1 MHRKIITLVILTC
14 AFFALTTSA
23 QSLKLPV
30 QLAAENLPDAPS
42 PAVENPPPQTIN
54 PSDSTSTAS
63 LFGTVQDKNQM
74 AIPNAQL
81 RLEDLD
87 HHKVTI
93 LHSSDNGS
101 FTCSNLPAAHYKIT
115 ITAAGMGIYSQQF
128 ELKTG
133 ETHIISGIVLPVATE
148 QSEVRVYA
156 NKDEIAQEE
165 MHIELQQRV
174 FGIFPNFWIA
184 YDWNA
189 PPLSPKQKYIIATRA
204 IFDPVSLTLTGV
216 VAGIQ
221 QAQNTYPTYG
231 QGVEGYAKR
240 FGAEFATG
248 SINDLLGGAVFP
260 VLFHQDPRYFY
271 KGTGTV
277 KSRLWYAIY
286 ESVLCRGDNGKQ
298 QFNYSGILG
307 SLTAGAISNS
317 YYPPSD
323 RGVSLTLYGTLIG
336 VGETAAANIIQEF
349 FLKRFTTHSKDKAPA
364 LQ

>member
-1 MHRKIITLVILTC
+1 
-14 AFFALTTSA
+14 
-23 QSLKLPV
+23 
-30 QLAAENLPDAPS
+30 
-42 PAVENPPPQTIN
+42 
-54 PSDSTSTAS
+54 
-63 LFGTVQDKNQM
+63 
-74 AIPNAQL
+74 
-81 RLEDLD
+81 
-87 HHKVTI
+87 
-93 LHSSDNGS
+93 
-101 FTCSNLPAAHYKIT
+101 
-115 ITAAGMGIYSQQF
+115 MGIYSQQF

-174 FGIFPNFWIA
+174 FGVFPNFWIA

-323 RGVSLTLYGTLIG
+323 RGVSLTLYGTFIG